1 MRHLITFLATGC
13 YIGKFPFAPGTAGTV
28 MGVLLYLLIKPLPP
42 VLYVVTVVAFI
53 FMAAWVSTK
62 AQDIMGEQDPQEVVI
77 DEVAGFLVTMAFHRP
92 DIWMLLGGFVIF
104 RVFDIVK
111 PFPIRWIERHF
122 LSGWGIVLDDVAA
135 GVYANV
141 ALWLV
146 GLALP
151 RG

>member
-13 YIGKFPFAPGTAGTV
+13 CIGKVPFAPGTAGTIV
-28 MGVLLYLLIKPLPP
+28 GVLLYLLLEPLSHFM
-42 VLYVVTVVAFI
+42 YAVTVIAFI
-53 FMAAWVSTK
+53 FMASWVATR
-62 AQDIMGEQDPQEVVI
+62 AQDILSEQDPQEVVI
-77 DEVAGFLVTMAFHRP
+77 DEVAGFLVTMAFHRS

-111 PFPIRWIERHF
+111 PFPIRWIERRF

-135 GVYANV
+135 GVYANI
-141 ALWLV
+141 ALWFF

-151 RG
+151 KG

>member
-1 MRHLITFLATGC
+1 MRHLVTFLATAC
-13 YIGKFPFAPGTAGTV
+13 YIGKVPFAPGTAGTV
-28 MGVLLYLLIKPLPP
+28 MGVLLYLLIRPLPSL
-42 VLYVVTVVAFI
+42 VYAVTVVAFI

-62 AQDIMGEQDPQEVVI
+62 AQDVMGEQDPQEVVI
-77 DEVAGFLVTMAFHRP
+77 DEVAGFLVAMAFHRT
-92 DIWMLLGGFVIF
+92 DIWMLAAGFVIF

-122 LSGWGIVLDDVAA
+122 LSGWGIVLDDVGA
-135 GVYANV
+135 GVYTNV
-141 ALWLV
+141 ALWLI